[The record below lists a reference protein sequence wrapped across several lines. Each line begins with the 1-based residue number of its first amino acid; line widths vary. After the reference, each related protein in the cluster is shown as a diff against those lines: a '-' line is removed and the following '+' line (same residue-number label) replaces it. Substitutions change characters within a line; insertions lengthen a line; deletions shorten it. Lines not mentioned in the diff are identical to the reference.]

1 MRLDHLLSRVSGQ
14 DPTTD
19 LDPKFALRG
28 EGQRL
33 IILLVSYHF
42 SVVEAY

>member
-19 LDPKFALRG
+19 PDPKFALRG

-33 IILLVSYHF
+33 KMFASFLSLLSC
-42 SVVEAY
+42 